1 MKKIATS
8 LLILLGLVNHSNA
21 QIPAWIEDTVSI
33 APNYAN
39 DVFYSLKNDEIRTE
53 ASKNWHLAFSLS
65 IADSAAVWANHNGG
79 TSFVR
84 VFNIHKDS
92 SQWNTVTLGDTASA
106 DLVFNNDQG
115 WFQGAFNAIPSADP
129 FNYGW
134 GKYDPTSH
142 NIIGDSLFIVRANG
156 VYYRVF
162 IQQLESMIMK
172 WTFKVGDFSGNE
184 TTHTISKTPDYTNRL
199 FAYFDLAAA
208 VDSNREP
215 DINNWDILFTR
226 YTTNAPGS
234 GSGTW
239 NNVVGVL
246 KNKGVNITRV
256 PVTHVDTAFL
266 NNASYY
272 GNWNPAISAIGYDW
286 KTFVFPNAW
295 EIADSNSYFIE
306 DKSGNFWQ
314 MQFLNFGGSP
324 TGQVIFRKRMV
335 APVFVQDVNSAVNR
349 YEIFPVPTNNVLN
362 IMLDAKQAQNASIQL
377 MDLSGRTLT
386 QYPIHL
392 NSGFNQYVVPVS
404 GLAIGNYWLKITGRN
419 LSLTHQITVQH

>member
-8 LLILLGLVNHSNA
+8 LLILLGMVNHSNA

-162 IQQLESMIMK
+162 I
-172 WTFKVGDFSGNE
+172 
-184 TTHTISKTPDYTNRL
+184 
-199 FAYFDLAAA
+199 
-208 VDSNREP
+208 
-215 DINNWDILFTR
+215 
-226 YTTNAPGS
+226 
-234 GSGTW
+234 
-239 NNVVGVL
+239 
-246 KNKGVNITRV
+246 
-256 PVTHVDTAFL
+256 
-266 NNASYY
+266 
-272 GNWNPAISAIGYDW
+272 
-286 KTFVFPNAW
+286 
-295 EIADSNSYFIE
+295 
-306 DKSGNFWQ
+306 
-314 MQFLNFGGSP
+314 
-324 TGQVIFRKRMV
+324 
-335 APVFVQDVNSAVNR
+335 
-349 YEIFPVPTNNVLN
+349 
-362 IMLDAKQAQNASIQL
+362 
-377 MDLSGRTLT
+377 
-386 QYPIHL
+386 
-392 NSGFNQYVVPVS
+392 
-404 GLAIGNYWLKITGRN
+404 
-419 LSLTHQITVQH
+419 